1 MENHNMQFQGEAV
14 NRVRKSPWIAFRAS
28 RGGNVSVELALLMP
42 IMAFMLVA
50 AIDFGSYI
58 YSKMQLQNAS
68 RAGAQYAIQTDEQ
81 FVDTAAILVAIQAA
95 TDLEASTTIASELF
109 CGCADGVEFAVDAVE
124 GCTSDCDGGEFPA
137 LTIRVTLANTFSTL
151 FSYPGIPD
159 TLDLEG
165 ETVLQLP

>member
-1 MENHNMQFQGEAV
+1 MENHSVQFQGEAV
-14 NRVRKSPWIAFRAS
+14 NRVRKSRWTGFRSS
-28 RGGNVSVELALLMP
+28 RGGNVSIELALLTP

-95 TDLEASTTIASELF
+95 ADLVAVEVPNTTDLTA
-109 CGCADGVEFAVDAVE
+109 
-124 GCTSDCDGGEFPA
+124 
-137 LTIRVTLANTFSTL
+137 
-151 FSYPGIPD
+151 
-159 TLDLEG
+159 
-165 ETVLQLP
+165 